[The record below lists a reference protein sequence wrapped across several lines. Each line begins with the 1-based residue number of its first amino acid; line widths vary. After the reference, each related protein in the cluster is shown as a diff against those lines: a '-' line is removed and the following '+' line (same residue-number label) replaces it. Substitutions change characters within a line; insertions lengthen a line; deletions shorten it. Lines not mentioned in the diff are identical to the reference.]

1 MIGHDALCPSYG
13 VHPMDRLYGTPQYAC
28 QCDLIYRV
36 AKRERE
42 VLLPL
47 SSTGWIPLETH
58 HERLAEQWEKAEALA
73 EALVVVICDQEAEYL
88 ATEAWWE
95 ESKRQL
101 DDLITA
107 QLLELREL
115 RREMET

>member
-13 VHPMDRLYGTPQYAC
+13 VHPMDRLYGTPAHAC

-42 VLLPL
+42 VLFAL
-47 SSTGWIPLETH
+47 SHTGWVTLEIH
-58 HERLAEQWEKAEALA
+58 HERLAKQWEKAEALA
-73 EALVVVICDQEAEYL
+73 AGLVDVICAQEAEYVSS
-88 ATEAWWE
+88 EEWWE
-95 ESKRQL
+95 ETKRQL
-101 DDLITA
+101 DDVITE

-115 RREMET
+115 RRQE